1 MHLKPGGV
9 LEEEE
14 EEEKR
19 GKEEG
24 EVNRGSRCKIMV
36 IEEYQVQWRAVATTN
51 HARLLCCPVGSDR
64 T

>member
-14 EEEKR
+14 
-19 GKEEG
+19 GKKEREEEG
-24 EVNRGSRCKIMV
+24 ELNCGSRCRNKV
-36 IEEYQVQWRAVATTN
+36 IDEYQVQWRAVATTN
-51 HARLLCCPVGSDR
+51 HARLLCCHVGSDR